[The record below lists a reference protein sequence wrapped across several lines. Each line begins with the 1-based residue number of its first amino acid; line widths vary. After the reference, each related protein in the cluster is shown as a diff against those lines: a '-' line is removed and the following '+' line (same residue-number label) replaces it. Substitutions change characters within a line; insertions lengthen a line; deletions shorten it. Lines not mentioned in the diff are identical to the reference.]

1 MAVGQ
6 GERELQGGLGVAGY
20 AEGVAVG
27 LAGALAEGAADG
39 LIGPDGA
46 FDRVVDDD
54 AGALGDVVALAQA
67 AACKQIRHAALQPR
81 AQLGQWV
88 ALYEMQRT

>member
-1 MAVGQ
+1 MA
-6 GERELQGGLGVAGY
+6 GE

-46 FDRVVDDD
+46 SDLMVYDD
-54 AGALGDVVALAQA
+54 AGALGDVVAFAQA
-67 AACKQIRHAALQPR
+67 AAGKQIRYAALQPR
-81 AQLGQWV
+81 AELGQRV